1 MVRLH
6 MGSSEDAFCRDGNQT
21 DRQTRYIFCDCS
33 GLLFPSVAG
42 YNVIDFTETD
52 DRQEGRN
59 MTDRCLLE
67 EIPNF
72 HTRRFRLEIG
82 KQGVAMEDVFWLAHG
97 PFPLPDPL
105 AAPMFVL
112 TFVIY
117 QITMQS

>member
-6 MGSSEDAFCRDGNQT
+6 MGSSEDAFCRDG
-21 DRQTRYIFCDCS
+21 
-33 GLLFPSVAG
+33 
-42 YNVIDFTETD
+42 
-52 DRQEGRN
+52 
-59 MTDRCLLE
+59 
-67 EIPNF
+67 
-72 HTRRFRLEIG
+72 
-82 KQGVAMEDVFWLAHG
+82 KQGVAIEDVFWLAHG